1 MVTLGES
8 FDAGFWADPH
18 GTYEVLRR
26 DEPVRTVVTPDG
38 LRVWVV
44 SRYDGVR
51 QVLTDPRLGKDAMAV
66 GELFRR
72 NTAPGRPP
80 RTVGRKT
87 AGHMLNSDPPAH
99 TRLRALVSKAFT
111 PGRISA
117 LLPRTEALSAS
128 LLDALADR
136 AEIDLIGDYAFP
148 LSITVM
154 CELLGLPE
162 GERDAFGGWTRD
174 YNATGAPETVS
185 AAAGHITA
193 YLTGLIAAKR
203 RALGDDLLSALLA
216 DDRLSG
222 EELVAMVFLLL
233 SAGHETTVNL
243 VANGMRALLTHPAE
257 LKKLREDPALIP
269 TAVEEFLRYDGP
281 VNLSTYRYTKEPVT
295 VGGVEI
301 PAGELVLAAV
311 TSANRDAAR
320 FTDPDGLDV
329 TRAPNRHVSFG
340 AGLHYCLGAPLA
352 RQEARVAFRDLLRR
366 YDRLE
371 PAVPLTELTYRQSL
385 LMRGPESLPL
395 RVRGTA

>member
-1 MVTLGES
+1 MITLGES
-8 FDAGFWADPH
+8 FGAGFWGDPH
-18 GTYEVLRR
+18 GTYAVLRR
-26 DEPVRTVVTPDG
+26 EEPVHAVVTPDG

-44 SRYDGVR
+44 SRYGDVR
-51 QVLTDPRLGKDAMAV
+51 EVLSDPRFGKDAEAV

-72 NTAPGRPP
+72 NTVAGRAP

-111 PGRISA
+111 PGRITA

-128 LLDALADR
+128 LLDGLADR
-136 AEIDLIGDYAFP
+136 PDIDLIGDYAFP

-185 AAAGHITA
+185 AAAANITA

-203 RALGDDLLSALLA
+203 QTLGDDLLSALID

-243 VANGMRALLTHPAE
+243 VANGMRALLTHPAQ
-257 LKKLREDPALIP
+257 LNRLRADPALIP

-295 VGGVEI
+295 VSGVEI

-311 TSANRDAAR
+311 TSANRDADR
-320 FTDPDGLDV
+320 FTAPDDLDV
-329 TRAPNRHVSFG
+329 ARTPNRHVSFG
-340 AGLHYCLGAPLA
+340 VGIHYCLGAPLA
-352 RQEARVAFRDLLRR
+352 RQEARVAFRDLLDR
-366 YDRLE
+366 YAVLE
-371 PAVPLTELTYRQSL
+371 LAVEPGELTYRQSL

-395 RVRGTA
+395 RVSR